1 MRSRFGPIACL
12 TSLAIAVLGVS
23 PASAAPRQ
31 QAALRPQEEALLRAL
46 AANPVTAGYAFNV
59 NTKDGRVVLSG
70 RVGTKAVYDAAV
82 RTAIGLGIPFVDR
95 LTIDTAAV
103 YSAVA
108 PAGPLPPG
116 QPGIR
121 PGATAQA
128 LSGVPPYVYPQPLFG
143 YLDEPFYGFEPPIL
157 SYPPWWRTSASLRA
171 QAAAAVAQQRQAA
184 APANEPLP
192 TNTVELLLDR
202 NGAGTLRGV
211 VPSEDVKEGLA
222 RKASKLPGVKSIRN
236 NLEVQATGPTDD
248 ETPPPPP
255 TPFVP
260 SAPANQP
267 APTPAP
273 APPPPAP
280 GLIPEAIARPR
291 ADLNARLD
299 AALQG
304 RPSLKG
310 LPIQAVARG
319 NEAVLTGRV
328 PSILEAMQAHRAVQ
342 QTPGVQAVV
351 DQLEFPLPEEGKPNP
366 LIERGRPEDVE
377 PYLEAQLRRYLGD
390 QAHIDRVR
398 QLGDVLEIRGS
409 IQTNADRRRVEA
421 ALRSLPLLRGF
432 RIEAMLNAG

>member
-1 MRSRFGPIACL
+1 MSCRFGPLCILA
-12 TSLAIAVLGVS
+12 SLAVTLVGVVAV
-23 PASAAPRQ
+23 SAAPQQ

-46 AANPVTAGYAFNV
+46 AANPVTAGYGFGV
-59 NTKDGRVVLSG
+59 STKGGRVVLSG

-82 RTAIGLGIPFVDR
+82 RTAIDLGIPFDDR

-171 QAAAAVAQQRQAA
+171 QAAALAAQPQQNAA
-184 APANEPLP
+184 SANEPLP

-211 VPSEDVKEGLA
+211 VPSEDIKEGLA

-236 NLEVQATGPTDD
+236 NLEVQGTGASENAD
-248 ETPPPPP
+248 TPPPPP

-260 SAPANQP
+260 NNPPANQP
-267 APTPAP
+267 APVPV
-273 APPPPAP
+273 PPPPAP
-280 GLIPEAIARPR
+280 GLVPETIARPR
-291 ADLNARLD
+291 TDLNARLD
-299 AALQG
+299 AALQA

-328 PSILEAMQAHRAVQ
+328 PSILEAMQAHRAVE
-342 QTPGVQAVV
+342 QTPGVQTVV

-409 IQTNADRRRVEA
+409 IPTSADRPRVEA